1 MNEEKNGNNGKNYFS
16 GILTTLLIGL
26 SAGFVLGILFAPKSG
41 KETRK
46 EIKDK
51 SEELVKKSKDSL
63 DEIAGKTKDYVDK
76 SKSKLAELKSR
87 GENFVE
93 KSKKAVTGV
102 SKVIGYEAKETGKKI
117 KKVVKKGKN
126 TAKKVEK
133 ELS

>member
-1 MNEEKNGNNGKNYFS
+1 MNEDKNENNVKSYFS

-87 GENFVE
+87 GEDFVG
-93 KSKKAVTGV
+93 KSKKTISGI
-102 SKVIGYEAKETGKKI
+102 SKVIGSEAKETGKKI
-117 KKVVKKGKN
+117 RKVVKKGKN
-126 TAKKVEK
+126 TAKKVEE